1 MDQLSQ
7 VIDDVTQESA
17 TQDLDISRVIQ
28 TGLNNMLDELIED
41 CGDIVGA
48 MISGADGIAWAD
60 RLRPEL
66 DRHRFAAMS
75 SALLALA
82 DNLMRETNEGT
93 PRNVMIES
101 DAGNIFVMHA
111 GTNLLLTVFTRAEAN
126 LGMPL
131 AHARKTA
138 EEIGALVIET

>member
-7 VIDDVTQESA
+7 VIDKVSHDSA
-17 TQDLDISRVIQ
+17 EHDPEISRVIQ
-28 TGLNNMLDELIED
+28 AGLNNMLDELIED

-48 MISGADGIAWAD
+48 MVSGADGIAWAD

-82 DNLMRETNEGT
+82 DNLMRETNDGT
-93 PRNVMIES
+93 PRNVMVES
-101 DAGNIFVMHA
+101 DAGNIFIMHA
-111 GTNLLLTVFTRAEAN
+111 GDSLLLTVFTRAEAN

-138 EEIGALVIET
+138 EEIGALVIEA